1 MVEVQI
7 CEELTEGCYVI
18 IEEKPHIV
26 SAIGAIEKSNEK
38 IRLIHNASQPEHGSL
53 NAFADIGET
62 NPSRWFRRQQTYLI
76 QDTTWLE

>member
-1 MVEVQI
+1 MVEAQI
-7 CEELTEGCYVI
+7 CEELTEGWYVT
-18 IEEKPHIV
+18 IEKLHIV